1 MVAFHESAQLYGNKD
16 RGILMNLVGRILTL
30 LILLLSVCF
39 LVIALMVGATH
50 RNWKEIASNNQK
62 AAESAKRLLD
72 SARSKSTEIEKLLN
86 MERVARTMQLAQL
99 ESQLSDAR
107 GQYED
112 KESQLREQTV
122 VAQEALDRL
131 KAAEKRLTE
140 QDTEVAALKGQNKTL
155 IDDISAQR
163 QSVVNLTSQVFSL
176 QGELES
182 LEQLKMDLSEQLAL
196 KTKVMTKHGLADDDL
211 VDQIPPSVD
220 GVVIRVKDDYIA
232 ISLGTDDGLR
242 NGHTFDIYRG
252 DRYIGKAV
260 VTRAEY
266 NMSAAR
272 LDKDFLQAP
281 VAEGDHVTT
290 KF

>member
-1 MVAFHESAQLYGNKD
+1 
-16 RGILMNLVGRILTL
+16 MNLVGRILTL

-50 RNWKEIASNNQK
+50 RNWKEIASANQK

-72 SARSKSTEIEKLLN
+72 SARSKSTEMEKLLN

-112 KESQLREQTV
+112 KENQLREQTV

-155 IDDISAQR
+155 IDDIAAQR

-211 VDQIPPSVD
+211 VDQIPPPVD